1 MSLLPRNIMK
11 SVQLFIALAILAVF
25 SFGAKAQDT
34 PIPSPE
40 YLGEWCTIDIDLTN
54 DPVTPR
60 GELIYE
66 IPDPPEGAGLMGYN
80 DDNWIEYGNI
90 PMTGPGNPYVIKN
103 VSTLEC
109 HFRKKTLELDMLDG
123 GYAIFVCDLPVKKT
137 VVIIGSRPTTYKQC
151 FYTVRVTVKE

>member
-1 MSLLPRNIMK
+1 MK
-11 SVQLFIALAILAVF
+11 TLNFIVLFITLSLF
-25 SFGAKAQDT
+25 TFTAKSQDT
-34 PIPSPE
+34 PIPAPD

-66 IPDPPEGAGLMGYN
+66 IPDPPEGAGLMGY
-80 DDNWIEYGNI
+80 DGDGNWIEYGNI

-103 VSTLEC
+103 GSTLEC
-109 HFRKKTLELDMLDG
+109 HFRKKTLELDVLDG
-123 GYAIFVCDLPVKKT
+123 GYTIFVCDLPVKKT

-151 FYTVRVTVKE
+151 FYTVRVTVKQ